1 MYLFLIEPFKNV
13 KLIGFLS
20 EDCSVVFSL
29 LVPPVDLHTLITLSS
44 SFQSGTFH
52 HIDDQ

>member
-1 MYLFLIEPFKNV
+1 MYLFLIEQLKNV
-13 KLIGFLS
+13 ELIGFLS
-20 EDCSVVFSL
+20 EDRLVVFSL
-29 LVPPVDLHTLITLSS
+29 LVPPVDLHTSIILSS